1 MRSEYGAANA
11 NANDDANADAN
22 ANANDANANA
32 NANDANANAN
42 LAARAHAGMEGIVD
56 QMRKGLMLSDG
67 GGVIFHCGAEPM
79 WGHLGPL
86 RSRLKLG
93 RGSGGARARFR
104 AGPPC
109 NVRGLGSR

>member
-1 MRSEYGAANA
+1 M
-11 NANDDANADAN
+11 
-22 ANANDANANA
+22 
-32 NANDANANAN
+32 
-42 LAARAHAGMEGIVD
+42 VD
-56 QMRKGLMLSDG
+56 QVRVVVDPEKPSSQLVPVAGGTLGYRVSQLVLSSRPDG